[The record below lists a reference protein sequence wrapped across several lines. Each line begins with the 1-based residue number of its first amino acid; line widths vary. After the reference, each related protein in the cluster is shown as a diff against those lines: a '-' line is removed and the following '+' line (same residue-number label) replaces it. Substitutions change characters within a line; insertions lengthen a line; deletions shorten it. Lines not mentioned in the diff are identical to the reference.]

1 VPGFPADS
9 DFAGESAMLTARH
22 HTDEVAAIRAR
33 YTWRSN
39 DDRRYS
45 LLVPA
50 ALLATQ
56 ERQRAIA
63 NLFVRV
69 GWSDLSNVRL
79 LEVGCGTGNNLLE
92 FLQLGYKPE
101 HLQGIELLTAPAEQA
116 RRNLPGTV
124 RITLGDA
131 AGPAA
136 ACVPEATQDIVYQ
149 STVFS
154 SLLDDA
160 FQERLADRMWRWLR
174 PGGGILWYDF
184 TVNNPFN
191 PNVRG
196 VPVERIRELFPHGE
210 MRVRRLTLAPPL
222 ARVVTRIHPTLYT
235 ALNLCTWLR
244 THVLVWIE
252 KPLTI
257 CFYLIAGAPELQVAL
272 SCV

>member
-1 VPGFPADS
+1 
-9 DFAGESAMLTARH
+9 MLTAAD
-22 HTDEVAAIRAR
+22 HTDEATAVRAR
-33 YTWRSN
+33 YARRRG
-39 DDRRYS
+39 DERRYS

-63 NLFVRV
+63 DLFVDLGRF
-69 GWSDLSNVRL
+69 DLSRVQL

-92 FLQLGYKPE
+92 FLQFGFRPE
-101 HLQGIELLTAPAEQA
+101 HLQGVELLATPAERA
-116 RRNLPGTV
+116 RRNLPSSV

-136 ACVPEATQDIVYQ
+136 ACIPDATQDIVYQ

-160 FQERLADRMWRWLR
+160 FQKRLADRMWRWLR

-191 PNVRG
+191 PDVRG
-196 VPVERIRELFPHGE
+196 VPVKRVRQLFPHGD

-222 ARVVTRIHPTLYT
+222 ARVVTKIHPKLYT
-235 ALNLCTWLR
+235 AVNLCSWLR

-252 KPLTI
+252 KPLAVY
-257 CFYLIAGAPELQVAL
+257 FYLVAEYAEVPCTIGFCIA
-272 SCV
+272 

>member
-1 VPGFPADS
+1 
-9 DFAGESAMLTARH
+9 MLTAVRQ
-22 HTDEVAAIRAR
+22 TDEVADISA
-33 YTWRSN
+33 
-39 DDRRYS
+39 RRYS

-63 NLFVRV
+63 DLFVRV
-69 GWSDLSNVRL
+69 GWFDLAKVRL

-92 FLQLGYKPE
+92 FLQFGFTPE
-101 HLQGIELLTAPAEQA
+101 HLQGVELLAASAERA
-116 RRNLPGTV
+116 RRRLPSSV
-124 RITLGDA
+124 RIILGDA

-136 ACVPEATQDIVYQ
+136 ACVLEASQDIVYQ

-191 PNVRG
+191 PDVRG
-196 VPVERIRELFPHGE
+196 VPVERIRQLFPHGD

-222 ARVVTRIHPTLYT
+222 ARVVTRIHPTLY
-235 ALNLCTWLR
+235 AGLNLCSWLR
-244 THVLVWIE
+244 THVLIWVQ
-252 KPLTI
+252 KPLAVF
-257 CFYLIAGAPELQVAL
+257 FYLAAECAEVPPAVVLGIA
-272 SCV
+272 

>member
-1 VPGFPADS
+1 MLI
-9 DFAGESAMLTARH
+9 AGRH
-22 HTDEVAAIRAR
+22 SDEVAAISA
-33 YTWRSN
+33 
-39 DDRRYS
+39 RRYS
-45 LLVPA
+45 LLVPT

-63 NLFVRV
+63 DLFVRV
-69 GWSDLSNVRL
+69 GWFDLARVRL

-92 FLQLGYKPE
+92 FLQFGFRPE
-101 HLQGIELLTAPAEQA
+101 HLQGIELLPAPAERA
-116 RRNLPGTV
+116 RRNLPSSV

-136 ACVPEATQDIVYQ
+136 ACVPEASQEIVYQ

-191 PNVRG
+191 PDVRG

-222 ARVVTRIHPTLYT
+222 ARVVTRIHPALYT
-235 ALNLCTWLR
+235 ALNACRWLR

-252 KPLTI
+252 KPLSV
-257 CFYLIAGAPELQVAL
+257 CFYLIADASGLPAAL
-272 SCV
+272 FCV

>member
-1 VPGFPADS
+1 MGTISCLLLFPAEIDC
-9 DFAGESAMLTARH
+9 AEESAMLTAAR
-22 HTDEVAAIRAR
+22 HTDEVAAINA
-33 YTWRSN
+33 
-39 DDRRYS
+39 RRYS

-63 NLFVRV
+63 DLFVRV
-69 GWSDLSNVRL
+69 GWFDLAKVRL

-92 FLQLGYKPE
+92 FLQFGFRPE
-101 HLQGIELLTAPAEQA
+101 HLQGVELLPAPAEQA
-116 RRNLPGTV
+116 RRNLPSSV

-136 ACVPEATQDIVYQ
+136 ACVPEGTQDIVYQ
-149 STVFS
+149 STVFT

-191 PNVRG
+191 PDVRG
-196 VPVERIRELFPHGE
+196 VPVERIRELFPQGE

-222 ARVVTRIHPTLYT
+222 ARVVTRIHPELYT
-235 ALNLCTWLR
+235 ALNICGWLR
-244 THVLVWIE
+244 THVLVWVE
-252 KPLTI
+252 KPLAV
-257 CFYLIAGAPELQVAL
+257 CLYLIADAPGLPVAL
-272 SCV
+272 SYV

>member
-1 VPGFPADS
+1 MVTA
-9 DFAGESAMLTARH
+9 ARH
-22 HTDEVAAIRAR
+22 PDEVAAINA
-33 YTWRSN
+33 
-39 DDRRYS
+39 RRYS

-63 NLFVRV
+63 DLFVRV
-69 GWSDLSNVRL
+69 GWFDLAKVRL

-92 FLQLGYKPE
+92 FLQFGFRPE
-101 HLQGIELLTAPAEQA
+101 HLQGVELLPAPAERA
-116 RRNLPGTV
+116 RRNLPASV

-131 AGPAA
+131 AGPAT
-136 ACVPEATQDIVYQ
+136 ACVPDATLDIVYQ

-191 PNVRG
+191 PDVRG
-196 VPVERIRELFPHGE
+196 VPVERIRELFPQGD

-222 ARVVTRIHPTLYT
+222 ARVVTRIHPPLYT
-235 ALNLCTWLR
+235 ALNVCSWLR
-244 THVLVWIE
+244 THVLVWVE
-252 KPLTI
+252 KPLTV
-257 CFYLIAGAPELQVAL
+257 CLYLVAECAEVPLAVVGIA
-272 SCV
+272 